1 MDQKKIDKIISFI
14 REEMSAGAVT
24 PTNHTGPNVAE
35 FSPLMGKLMKRKR
48 PEILAKGK
56 LPGARKRWKNG
67 WKKGESK

>member
-1 MDQKKIDKIISFI
+1 MDRRLSKIISLI

-24 PTNHTGPNVAE
+24 PTNHTGPQVAE
-35 FSPLMGKLMKRKR
+35 FSRVMGKLMKRKR